1 MFIRYINFIFFCF
14 IFFTSTKGW
23 SYLRSDV
30 DFGMGP
36 ISLDLKT
43 SDFTKKLTSP
53 AALEFNYNL
62 IHDAY
67 NTAYCFSF
75 YEVSK
80 SEDGYLSFTRF
91 AIGAKYYPTGLNGR
105 RMVLD
110 NEVEAK
116 LWKASPY
123 VGLFLGLSNTSVKEY
138 NASAFDMTPRFGV
151 EIPVTAKLIMLAQFE
166 IFSSLSQGGPGTG
179 AKSFSY
185 TGFGALIGVRVTSFD

>member
-1 MFIRYINFIFFCF
+1 MFARYVTSIFFLVCF
-14 IFFTSTKGW
+14 FCSQKSW

-30 DFGMGP
+30 DFGIGP

-43 SDFTKKLTSP
+43 SDLTKKLTSP
-53 AALEFNYNL
+53 AGFEFNYNL

-67 NTAYCFSF
+67 KTAYCFSF
-75 YEVSK
+75 YEVIK

-105 RMVLD
+105 RVVLD

-123 VGLFLGLSNTSVKEY
+123 LGLFLGISNTSVKEY
-138 NASAFDMTPRFGV
+138 NASAFDLTPRFGV
-151 EIPVTAKLIMLAQFE
+151 EIPVTAKLIMLTQFE
-166 IFSSLSQGGPGTG
+166 IFSSLSQGGPSTG

-185 TGFGALIGVRVTSFD
+185 SGFAALIGIRVTSFE